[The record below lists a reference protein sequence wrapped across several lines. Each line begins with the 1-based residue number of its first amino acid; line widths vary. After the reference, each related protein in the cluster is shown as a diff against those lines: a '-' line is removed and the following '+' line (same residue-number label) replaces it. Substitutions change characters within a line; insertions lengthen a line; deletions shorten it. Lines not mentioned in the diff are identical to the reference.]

1 MEFETYGHVEAHV
14 AVPTAGELEAREAE
28 VRRQKEQRRLEA
40 EDHQRREAAATK
52 LQAHIRGRQART
64 SYHRS
69 VGVTM
74 TRSERDKAAR
84 AKEAKEAKA
93 EAARREAA
101 ATRIQAVHRGRMS
114 RKRGGRHDLREY
126 RRQMLR
132 MRHDAEKVHQ
142 LRETDAKV
150 AAAKAKAEEDAAAE
164 AAAAEAAAQAEWE
177 RTHPRVGVMHLES
190 VDGDGGGAYE
200 GMAKL
205 SPTNAASPT
214 NSLSPRELA
223 RLHDAGLL
231 SDDVYAAELAA
242 CGPEP
247 EPEPEPEESG
257 ETAAARVARERAE
270 RLAPELQQLH
280 HS

>member
-132 MRHDAEKVHQ
+132 MRHDAEIFC
-142 LRETDAKV
+142 
-150 AAAKAKAEEDAAAE
+150 
-164 AAAAEAAAQAEWE
+164 
-177 RTHPRVGVMHLES
+177 PSGC
-190 VDGDGGGAYE
+190 
-200 GMAKL
+200 L
-205 SPTNAASPT
+205 SPP
-214 NSLSPRELA
+214 
-223 RLHDAGLL
+223 D
-231 SDDVYAAELAA
+231 
-242 CGPEP
+242 
-247 EPEPEPEESG
+247 
-257 ETAAARVARERAE
+257 
-270 RLAPELQQLH
+270 
-280 HS
+280 